1 MEIFAKIV
9 IGYKSLTI
17 FVTKSILDVL
27 RGSEY
32 VSANDWTQSRDIDK
46 TLEVSFADFW
56 ISDQISNT
64 ALKVSLLGVILVLIF
79 PRSDWIRIDTEYLSD
94 YWHLLCSAIYKTFIH
109 FEPRIVLIGTSMK
122 SRPETKL
129 NKMGSRKCG
138 NNIMTAKCNS
148 MLDL

>member
-32 VSANDWTQSRDIDK
+32 VSANNWTQSRDIDK

-56 ISDQISNT
+56 ISDQIPNT
-64 ALKVSLLGVILVLIF
+64 ALKVFLLGVILVLIF
-79 PRSDWIRIDTEYLSD
+79 LRSDWIRIDTEYLSD
-94 YWHLLCSAIYKTFIH
+94 YWYLLCSVIYQTFIH
-109 FEPRIVLIGTSMK
+109 FEPEIVLIGTSMK
-122 SRPETKL
+122 SGPETKL

-138 NNIMTAKCNS
+138 NNIMTAKYNS

>member
-32 VSANDWTQSRDIDK
+32 VSANNWTQSRDIDK

-56 ISDQISNT
+56 ISDQIPNT
-64 ALKVSLLGVILVLIF
+64 ALKVSLLGLILVLIF
-79 PRSDWIRIDTEYLSD
+79 PRSDWIRIDAEYLSD
-94 YWHLLCSAIYKTFIH
+94 YW
-109 FEPRIVLIGTSMK
+109 
-122 SRPETKL
+122 
-129 NKMGSRKCG
+129 
-138 NNIMTAKCNS
+138 
-148 MLDL
+148 